1 LAPAPADGIR
11 WELLAANW
19 QLPSH
24 AVSSTYLKAPEPQV
38 RPISVSDGAAP
49 DLVDPIVGFRQ
60 WRLSKG
66 SLWSLYSEVPW
77 STAELRATCSMGR
90 HDPTLAPAK
99 GCSCGIYA
107 SYDRCP
113 LTASAGTPDFVAG
126 AVVVWGR
133 VEVHATGMRA
143 EHARIVA
150 LEQPLRDGRKRRE
163 LDTVA
168 EHLSVPVVPHSR
180 LARVAMAHGLPLE
193 PCLRPGPSGTSG
205 SAESLDM
212 LPKAAALL
220 IVLVGYGLAARS
232 SRRQAG
238 GSAGTDAE

>member
-1 LAPAPADGIR
+1 M
-11 WELLAANW
+11 
-19 QLPSH
+19 
-24 AVSSTYLKAPEPQV
+24 

-60 WRLSKG
+60 WRLSEG
-66 SLWSLYSEVPW
+66 ALWSLYSGVRW
-77 STAELRATCSMGR
+77 STAELRATCSAGR
-90 HDPTLAPAK
+90 HDPTLAPSK

-107 SYDRCP
+107 CYDPCP
-113 LTASAGTPDFVAG
+113 LMASAGTPDFVAG

-143 EHARIVA
+143 EHARIVG
-150 LEQPLRDGRKRRE
+150 LEQPLTFGGKRRE
-163 LDTVA
+163 LDSVA

-180 LARVAMAHGLPLE
+180 LAAVATAHGLPLD
-193 PCLRPGPSGTSG
+193 PCLRPAPSGTSG

-220 IVLVGYGLAARS
+220 IVLLGYGLKARS
-232 SRRQAG
+232 SRGQQG
-238 GSAGTDAE
+238 GCAGTDAE